1 MHDADTAPVVEQA
14 EQEPSGTRST
24 LKAFTRRALIAG
36 AVAILAIAV
45 LTFFWYAGS
54 VLLLI
59 FAAILVGVFL
69 RGLSDW
75 VSSHTRLG
83 PGWSLAAVLLGLLV
97 LFVVGASLFAA
108 SLLEQGRQLAEQLP
122 QAVQQVR
129 QRLEQSAWGRQ
140 LLTQAP
146 QGGQGGSGGGSILSA
161 VGGVFS
167 TTLGGLVNIVIVLIV
182 GIYLAADPDTYSG
195 GLVRLVPKAKRDRAQ
210 EVLATLGY
218 TLRRW
223 LIGQFLVMAV
233 NGVLS
238 GVALWLL
245 GIPLPFLLGVLT
257 GLLNFIP
264 NIGPILAAT
273 PAVLLALTE
282 GPTTALW
289 VALLYVVLQN
299 LEGFVLTPLVQQRT
313 VALPAAVIILAQ
325 VLLGVLMGTLG
336 VLLATPLAASVLVLV
351 KMLYVEDALGDPI
364 DVPGEQR
371 A

>member
-1 MHDADTAPVVEQA
+1 
-14 EQEPSGTRST
+14 
-24 LKAFTRRALIAG
+24 
-36 AVAILAIAV
+36 
-45 LTFFWYAGS
+45 
-54 VLLLI
+54 
-59 FAAILVGVFL
+59 
-69 RGLSDW
+69 
-75 VSSHTRLG
+75 
-83 PGWSLAAVLLGLLV
+83 
-97 LFVVGASLFAA
+97 
-108 SLLEQGRQLAEQLP
+108 
-122 QAVQQVR
+122 
-129 QRLEQSAWGRQ
+129 
-140 LLTQAP
+140 
-146 QGGQGGSGGGSILSA
+146 
-161 VGGVFS
+161 
-167 TTLGGLVNIVIVLIV
+167 
-182 GIYLAADPDTYSG
+182 
-195 GLVRLVPKAKRDRAQ
+195 
-210 EVLATLGY
+210 
-218 TLRRW
+218 
-223 LIGQFLVMAV
+223 V

-245 GIPLPFLLGVLT
+245 GIPLAFLLGVLT

-313 VALPAAVIILAQ
+313 VALPAAVIILVQ